1 MTDKKNL
8 PDVDP
13 AETQDWLESIDS
25 VLRVHGKERAHFLIE
40 RLIDHARRNG
50 AYLPYTPNTLVVVP
64 KSDAS
69 FVGFEALESDGA
81 SRDILRFDLTLPT
94 KLIH

>member
-1 MTDKKNL
+1 MTDKNGL

-25 VLRVHGKERAHFLIE
+25 VLRIHGKERAHFLIE

-50 AYLPYTPNTLVVVP
+50 AYLPYTPNTAYVNTIGVEREQNPFLQ
-64 KSDAS
+64 
-69 FVGFEALESDGA
+69 LY
-81 SRDILRFDLTLPT
+81 
-94 KLIH
+94 